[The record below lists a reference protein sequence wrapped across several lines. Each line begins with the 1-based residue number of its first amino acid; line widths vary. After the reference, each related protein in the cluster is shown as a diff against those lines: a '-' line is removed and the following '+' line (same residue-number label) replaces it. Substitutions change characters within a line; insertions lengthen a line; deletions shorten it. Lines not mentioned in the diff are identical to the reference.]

1 MKISKY
7 QDKHEEV
14 IHAQGF
20 FYNIRCKKFESEL
33 LSEPEIDQNIKNQC
47 KPDPYTTPYHCLL
60 YCYFMGFFVKN
71 S

>member
-7 QDKHEEV
+7 QDKYEKI

-20 FYNIRCKKFESEL
+20 FYNIRGKKFESEL
-33 LSEPEIDQNIKNQC
+33 FSEPEIDQNIKNHCQS
-47 KPDPYTTPYHCLL
+47 DPYTTPYRRLL